1 MLTEAP
7 EPQLESE
14 SVGDKPRRRFEI
26 ATAIT
31 LAMAGLLSAWATYQA
46 GLWDKQEAQARASSN
61 AHLTESSQLMLRSGQ
76 EEAMSTA
83 MFLQWLNALADGQQ
97 LRADVLRHH
106 FPPTFAPEFDRWL
119 AARPGDLRSLPPQS
133 GLPDFTGPSL
143 AGAKRARALS
153 DQSRAEADI
162 SGEAGDSYDVTNVV
176 LATALFLAGI
186 ATVLPGRRA
195 QQLPV
200 ALAAF
205 LTLCAGVAMLLTP
218 AILPGWLR

>member
-1 MLTEAP
+1 MSTEELQP
-7 EPQLESE
+7 EPEPE
-14 SVGDKPRRRFEI
+14 AGRDKPRRRFEI

-76 EEAMSTA
+76 EEAMNTA

-106 FPPTFAPEFDRWL
+106 FPPAFAPEFDRWL
-119 AARPGDLRSLPPQS
+119 ATRPGEIRSLAPQS

-143 AGAKRARALS
+143 AKAKLARARS
-153 DQSRAEADI
+153 DNASAKADI

-186 ATVLPGRRA
+186 GTVLPGRRA

-200 ALAAF
+200 ALAAL

-218 AILPGWLR
+218 TIMPDWLR